1 MFVSPSVVHL
11 VVVVAVLAIA
21 TRIGGL
27 KLAIWCGLG
36 LAGLAV
42 VAGTLPSEP
51 VVEIVGVVFEA
62 LDAALAGRT
71 SISLLA
77 LGHSLVLPGLVVA
90 GGAVAIGV
98 MIGKILS

>member
-1 MFVSPSVVHL
+1 MFVSPSLVHL
-11 VVVVAVLAIA
+11 LVAVAVLGIA

-42 VAGTLPSEP
+42 VAGALPSEP
-51 VVEIVGVVFEA
+51 VVEVVSVVLEA

-71 SISLLA
+71 SLSLLG

-90 GGAVAIGV
+90 GGAIAIGV